1 MADPEVD
8 SAAGRNP
15 AFRVMDV
22 WPMSAKRADA
32 HLGKWSIRL
41 LPTCYLA
48 ERVANLIDVV
58 YLDYT

>member
-32 HLGKWSIRL
+32 HLGEWSIL
-41 LPTCYLA
+41 TCYLA